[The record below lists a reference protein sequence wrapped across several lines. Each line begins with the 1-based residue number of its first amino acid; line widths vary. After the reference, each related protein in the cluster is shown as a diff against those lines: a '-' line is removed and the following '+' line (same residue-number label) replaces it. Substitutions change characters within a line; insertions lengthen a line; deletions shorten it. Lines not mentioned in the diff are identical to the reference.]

1 MPSLFSLLGRLSR
14 YLTGT
19 RAPSDMNIE
28 FENRFIFPDYL
39 PARTPHLDQGYVPWQ
54 LLDLIQK
61 DRDAVDGIGHIYVS
75 SAKYCKK
82 QKGAQHEF
90 LLFIV
95 KDKTCNHRQ
104 NALIIDRVASPGRI
118 DNRDSPPANLND
130 LTENDRRAL
139 RGEPVVSNGTV
150 LELESAL
157 ASSQEPVARGMSS
170 YGRSSISNSLTG
182 VPALESALTSSQE
195 PVTRGMSSDGRSSIS
210 NSLTGVPALD
220 LCRVSAHG
228 GFKDMT
234 ERLTLTPY
242 SCIAELTFNDAT
254 FTLEKLLNLA
264 ATLSNHEPHYDL
276 FKTQCYWYALMMWEL
291 VQRISSTTATPFTT
305 MRPGSNRLVPWLLAQ
320 TQGSERQRELDELVA
335 EYERKWQSFLEEL
348 PHWRIR
354 GVKALTAQINSR
366 PTAPMIQDPPIIVT
380 VPDGK

>member
-19 RAPSDMNIE
+19 RAPSNMNIE
-28 FENRFIFPDYL
+28 FENRFIFPDD
-39 PARTPHLDQGYVPWQ
+39 PPTGTPHLDQGYVPRQ

-61 DRDAVDGIGHIYVS
+61 DRDAVDGIDAIYVS

-95 KDKTCNHRQ
+95 KDKTCNYRQ

-150 LELESAL
+150 LEFESSL
-157 ASSQEPVARGMSS
+157 ASSQEPVA
-170 YGRSSISNSLTG
+170 
-182 VPALESALTSSQE
+182 
-195 PVTRGMSSDGRSSIS
+195 RGMSSDGRSSIS

-228 GFKDMT
+228 GFKDMA

-242 SCIAELTFNDAT
+242 SCIAELTFNDDT

-291 VQRISSTTATPFTT
+291 VQRVAGATATPFTT

-320 TQGSERQRELDELVA
+320 TQSSERQRELDELTA

-348 PHWRIR
+348 PHWRTR

-366 PTAPMIQDPPIIVT
+366 PTAPVIQDPPIILAVA
-380 VPDGK
+380 DGK